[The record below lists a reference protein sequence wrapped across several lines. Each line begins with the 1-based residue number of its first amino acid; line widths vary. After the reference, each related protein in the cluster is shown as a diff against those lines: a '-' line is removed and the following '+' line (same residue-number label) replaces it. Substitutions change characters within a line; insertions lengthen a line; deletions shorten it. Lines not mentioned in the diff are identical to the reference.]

1 MGYALRVPGWTL
13 VQWVLSPQHRSAGPL
28 AGGSAAARRAA
39 RRRAP
44 SEVQAADAARCAAS
58 ADLFRLP
65 LNNSTDETERRST
78 TDFPRT
84 TRRLRVLLRAQLQLP
99 GWVLPAHWVTR
110 GEIIRG
116 ETRGEA
122 EGGGR
127 SQGAQRRGRAAVNGP
142 REPGAV
148 RRSRRNATRPA
159 ARTRHGK
166 QRSGKKVQVGLKVRG
181 KKVVGLPRR
190 QTSLRGKTQETM
202 RVQYGTS
209 TL

>member
-13 VQWVLSPQHRSAGPL
+13 VQWVLSPQYRSAGPL

-65 LNNSTDETERRST
+65 LNGSTDETERHST
-78 TDFPRT
+78 ADFPRT
-84 TRRLRVLLRAQLQLP
+84 TRRLRVLLCAQLQLP
-99 GWVLPAHWVTR
+99 GWVLPPRRVTR
-110 GEIIRG
+110 GETTRG

-122 EGGGR
+122 GGGGR
-127 SQGAQRRGRAAVNGP
+127 SQWTRRWSRAAVDGP
-142 REPGAV
+142 GGAEAV
-148 RRSRRNATRPA
+148 RKSRRNATRSA
-159 ARTRHGK
+159 AQMRHGK
-166 QRSGKKVQVGLKVRG
+166 QRSGEKVQVRLKYVA
-181 KKVVGLPRR
+181 RR
-190 QTSLRGKTQETM
+190 SRRAAARPEGSARQETV
-202 RVQYGTS
+202 RVRHGTG

>member
-39 RRRAP
+39 RRQAP
-44 SEVQAADAARCAAS
+44 SQVQLADAARCAAS

-65 LNNSTDETERRST
+65 LNDSTDEMERRST
-78 TDFPRT
+78 SDFPRT

-99 GWVLPAHWVTR
+99 GWVLPAHRVARGDMTR
-110 GEIIRG
+110 GEMA
-116 ETRGEA
+116 RGEA

-127 SQGAQRRGRAAVNGP
+127 SQGARKRNRAAVDGP
-142 REPGAV
+142 VEPGPV
-148 RRSRRNATRPA
+148 GRSRRNATRTWAA
-159 ARTRHGK
+159 ARMRHGK
-166 QRSGKKVQVGLKVRG
+166 QRRQEKVQVVRG
-181 KKVVGLPRR
+181 KKVRWATARPERPAR
-190 QTSLRGKTQETM
+190 QETM
-202 RVQYGTS
+202 RVRYGTG